1 MAEEEKI
8 SEMMPVYVKKWTRT
22 RHAIMFRMSNKVVQV
37 LFQDKTEVILSA
49 DLKSV
54 TYVNKVG
61 ERTTLKLSEALES
74 SNEEM
79 TKRLK
84 YTKEILVQISSNN
97 GGKRKKK
104 SIVR

>member
-1 MAEEEKI
+1 
-8 SEMMPVYVKKWTRT
+8 
-22 RHAIMFRMSNKVVQV
+22 
-37 LFQDKTEVILSA
+37 VILSA

-61 ERTTLKLSEALES
+61 ERTTLKLSDALES

-84 YTKEILVQISSNN
+84 YTKEILVQISSNS

-104 SIVR
+104 SIVK